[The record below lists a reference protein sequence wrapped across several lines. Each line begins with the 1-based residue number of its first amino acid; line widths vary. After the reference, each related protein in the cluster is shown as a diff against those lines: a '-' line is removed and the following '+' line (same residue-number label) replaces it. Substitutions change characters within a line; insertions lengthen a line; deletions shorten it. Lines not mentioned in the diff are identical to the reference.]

1 MKRNDFMDQ
10 SCRKKARG
18 MGEVMR
24 RKLCA
29 AVLMVCMLAGMAGCG
44 NTGGGSDKG
53 GQTAE
58 DSAQAADSAAA
69 GSSVGAVADE
79 KGNYLV
85 NGSFE
90 ESDFTGWNVTNV
102 DNVTEEL
109 DIYTRDT
116 DCCEGVQSLH
126 FYSGSSDVNFTAEQ
140 TVSGLEAGSY
150 KLTAH
155 IQGEAA
161 GDENASVYFY
171 AIVGGETIQADADL
185 NGYLNWYTAEL
196 PGLDVQDG
204 EVTVGVSVKTAPGG
218 WGTID
223 DITLVKE

>member
-1 MKRNDFMDQ
+1 
-10 SCRKKARG
+10 
-18 MGEVMR
+18 MR

-29 AVLMVCMLAGMAGCG
+29 AGLMVCMLAGMAGCG
-44 NTGGGSDKG
+44 STGGGSDQD

-58 DSAQAADSAAA
+58 DTAAAADSAAA
-69 GSSVGAVADE
+69 EDSTAAATADE

-90 ESDFTGWNVTNV
+90 EADFTGWNVTNV

-116 DCCEGVQSLH
+116 DCFEGVQSLH

-140 TVSGLEAGSY
+140 TVSGLETGSY
-150 KLTAH
+150 KMTAH

-171 AIVGGETIQADADL
+171 AVVGGETIQADAEL

-196 PGLDVQDG
+196 PGLSVQDG
-204 EVTVGVSVKTAPGG
+204 EVTVGVSVMTAPGG

>member
-1 MKRNDFMDQ
+1 M
-10 SCRKKARG
+10 C
-18 MGEVMR
+18 
-24 RKLCA
+24 L
-29 AVLMVCMLAGMAGCG
+29 LLLTVCMTTAACGCG
-44 NTGGGSDKG
+44 KAGSDQAG
-53 GQTAE
+53 NAQTA
-58 DSAQAADSAAA
+58 DVQAATEGGETA
-69 GSSVGAVADE
+69 GTSGAGAVADE
-79 KGNYLV
+79 NGNYLV

-90 ESDFTGWNVTNV
+90 EVDFTGWNVTNV

-116 DCCEGVQSLH
+116 DCYEGVQSLH
-126 FYSGSSDVNFTAEQ
+126 FYSGSNDVNFTAEQ

-150 KLTAH
+150 KMTAH

-161 GDENASVYFY
+161 GDENAEVYFY
-171 AIVGGETIQADADL
+171 AVVNGETVKADASL
-185 NGYLNWYTAEL
+185 NGYVNWYTAEL
-196 PGLDVQDG
+196 AGLDVQDG